1 MAKGATDT
9 ENRQAEEN
17 FDLFGSFRFKVDAKG
32 RVALPAKFRKVLSK
46 DLVVTLSPL
55 DKCAYVFEPE
65 GFNDW
70 VKQLFDARFG
80 GYDAAKA
87 EHLHLLTALKAN
99 VDSVEVDSS
108 GRISLKQEI
117 REGAGIEKDVV
128 LVGNNG
134 RLEIWDANSFEETI
148 DNVDLS
154 VFFK

>member
-1 MAKGATDT
+1 MAKAATDI

-65 GFNDW
+65 GFNAW

-117 REGAGIEKDVV
+117 REGAGIEKEVV
-128 LVGNNG
+128 LVGNSG

-148 DNVDLS
+148 DDVDLS